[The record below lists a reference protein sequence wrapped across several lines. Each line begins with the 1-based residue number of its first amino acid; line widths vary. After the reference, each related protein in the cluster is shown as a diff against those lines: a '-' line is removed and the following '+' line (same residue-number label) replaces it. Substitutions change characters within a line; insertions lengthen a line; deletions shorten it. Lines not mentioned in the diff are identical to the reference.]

1 MWYCRTPLSH
11 KVHFFSL
18 FLSQQGQT
26 HIFKNH
32 LEKTAWQKWGMQWST
47 WAQKFKVRISY
58 GYFTAIQVITKT
70 FCSADPQLIHC
81 QLGTHVVFCL
91 FLIHMKT
98 STPVKLRVT
107 FSSQFTMI
115 LQETTFLTAMLYSMK
130 FCIKKKITL
139 NYISGLLSI
148 FLPSE
153 FQLGQF

>member
-1 MWYCRTPLSH
+1 ML
-11 KVHFFSL
+11 FF
-18 FLSQQGQT
+18 
-26 HIFKNH
+26 
-32 LEKTAWQKWGMQWST
+32 
-47 WAQKFKVRISY
+47 V
-58 GYFTAIQVITKT
+58 
-70 FCSADPQLIHC
+70 
-81 QLGTHVVFCL
+81 CL
-91 FLIHMKT
+91 FLIHIKT

-130 FCIKKKITL
+130 FCIKNITL